1 MTSYWAASAGRL
13 NPSFVDVI
21 KLKNPALPSGEAG
34 FFENRALS

>member
-21 KLKNPALPSGEAG
+21 KLKTLLCRPVKQG
-34 FFENRALS
+34 FSKIEL